1 MLEMTGVADLLR
13 GAALLYWLVAV
24 IFLLFALYKPRK
36 WTHKTL
42 WTALVVVM
50 FGYLPV
56 TGYVEEQQRSKRLA
70 QFREEANAHF
80 GKVCRENSKE
90 FIKRKVE
97 GVDGLLLLRPRAMAT
112 SADFRNQYWMGD
124 PYGYDLDAAT
134 VREGRRHVYGYL
146 RFYSFVE
153 ERIET
158 SPGVYRFARY
168 SLDPVQRDLSDVIV
182 ESIEAPAARFGL
194 DWDDISTKADRMF
207 WIAGGKVRIIDL
219 ETQEVLAE
227 HVGYLGDP
235 QLGSAGT
242 RRPWDDARRHGAGY
256 CRGIASSGSNLL
268 FAKRV
273 LISSKNRDAQ
283 NAK

>member
-13 GAALLYWLVAV
+13 GVAFLYWLVAL
-24 IFLLFALYKPRK
+24 ICLFVALYKPRK

-42 WTALVVVM
+42 WTAVVIVL
-50 FGYLPV
+50 FGYIPV
-56 TGYVEEQQRSKRLA
+56 TGYVEDQRSIKLKA

-134 VREGRRHVYGYL
+134 VRESRRHVYGYL
-146 RFYSFVE
+146 ESYRFVE

-158 SPGVYRFARY
+158 KANEYRYVRY
-168 SLDPVQRDLSDVIV
+168 SLDPVEGYRAPVLA
-182 ESIEAPAARFGL
+182 ESVSEPSALYGL
-194 DWDDISTKADRMF
+194 EWEDISTTQDRKY
-207 WIAGGKVRIIDL
+207 WIAGGKARIIHL
-219 ETQEVLAE
+219 ASQEVVAE

-242 RRPWDDARRHGAGY
+242 RRPWDDARLHGGGY
-256 CRGIASSGSNLL
+256 CRGNTVSGNNFRFAS
-268 FAKRV
+268 RV
-273 LISSKNRDAQ
+273 LIPSK
-283 NAK
+283 K